1 MENIKS
7 IRENNTALYTTLLG
21 YHCTASY
28 NGQIL
33 YEGQYDENYD
43 YGTMNK
49 SCVVLKFNIPNEKQF
64 ICLEEHNETI
74 EQLQDLMPDFNTLFE
89 DPKLYNK
96 AVNMSFNLP
105 MYCLCEDKSVLKR
118 GDSIVKIYENL
129 NMKQ

>member
-21 YHCTASY
+21 YNCTASY
-28 NGQIL
+28 NGRIH
-33 YEGQYDENYD
+33 YEGKYDENYD

-49 SCVVLKFNIPNEKQF
+49 SCVVLKFDIPNEKQF

-74 EQLQDLMPDFNTLFE
+74 ETLKELIPEFNGLTS
-89 DPKLYNK
+89 DPKIYNR
-96 AVNMSFNLP
+96 AVNLSFNLP
-105 MYCLCEDKSVLKR
+105 IYNICEDEAILKR

-129 NMKQ
+129 NM

>member
-28 NGQIL
+28 NGRIL

-49 SCVVLKFNIPNEKQF
+49 SCVVLKFDIPNEKQF

-74 EQLQDLMPDFNTLFE
+74 EALKELIPEFNGLTS
-89 DPKLYNK
+89 DPKIYNR
-96 AVNMSFNLP
+96 AVNLSFNLP
-105 MYCLCEDKSVLKR
+105 IYNICEDEAILKR

-129 NMKQ
+129 HM

>member
-21 YHCTASY
+21 YHCIASY

-74 EQLQDLMPDFNTLFE
+74 EALKELIPEFNGLTS
-89 DPKLYNK
+89 DPKIYNR
-96 AVNMSFNLP
+96 AVNLSFNLP
-105 MYCLCEDKSVLKR
+105 IYNICEDESIIR
-118 GDSIVKIYENL
+118 QGDSIVKIYENL
-129 NMKQ
+129 YM

>member
-21 YHCTASY
+21 YNCTASY
-28 NGQIL
+28 NGRIL

-43 YGTMNK
+43 YGAMNK
-49 SCVVLKFNIPNEKQF
+49 SCVVLKFDIPNEKQF

-74 EQLQDLMPDFNTLFE
+74 EALKELIPEFNGLTS
-89 DPKLYNK
+89 DPKIYNR
-96 AVNMSFNLP
+96 AVNLSFNLP
-105 MYCLCEDKSVLKR
+105 IYNICEDEAILKR

-129 NMKQ
+129 NM

>member
-21 YHCTASY
+21 YNCTASY
-28 NGQIL
+28 NGRIL
-33 YEGQYDENYD
+33 YEGKYDENYD

-49 SCVVLKFNIPNEKQF
+49 SCVVLKFDIPNEKQF

-74 EQLQDLMPDFNTLFE
+74 EALKALIPEFNGLTS
-89 DPKLYNK
+89 DPKIYNR
-96 AVNMSFNLP
+96 AVNLSFNLP
-105 MYCLCEDKSVLKR
+105 IYNICEDETILKR

-129 NMKQ
+129 NI

>member
-74 EQLQDLMPDFNTLFE
+74 EALKELIPEFNGLTS
-89 DPKLYNK
+89 DPKIYNR
-96 AVNMSFNLP
+96 AVNLSFNLP
-105 MYCLCEDKSVLKR
+105 IYNICEDESIIR
-118 GDSIVKIYENL
+118 QGDSIVKIYENL
-129 NMKQ
+129 YM

>member
-28 NGQIL
+28 NGHIL

-74 EQLQDLMPDFNTLFE
+74 EALKELIPDFNGLTS
-89 DPKLYNK
+89 DPKIYNR
-96 AVNMSFNLP
+96 AVNLSFNLP
-105 MYCLCEDKSVLKR
+105 IYNICEDASIIKQ
-118 GDSIVKIYENL
+118 GDSIVKIFENL
-129 NMKQ
+129 HM